1 MSCGIIDREHQ
12 NKPPLAQRLYAAF
25 AAWQDRRL
33 GGLSAEQRKASR
45 FAAQGAE
52 AVQSSD
58 YRALGRIFRRHVT
71 LTAADTLL
79 DVGCG
84 EGRVLTWLAG
94 RRCKARLVGVELDP
108 EVAATARRRAA
119 ACPGGDRIQIRCANI
134 LDETAAD
141 LWQTVTVYY
150 LFNPFNGKIFSK
162 FVAKL
167 EKTVPHPVRLV
178 YLFDYYAG
186 YLDGRPGWQ
195 KLAAERFA
203 RPGADDAEYSVWQYT
218 PPARS
223 TSPCS

>member
-1 MSCGIIDREHQ
+1 MSHPSAH
-12 NKPPLAQRLYAAF
+12 KPPLAQRLYAAF
-25 AAWQDRRL
+25 AAWQDRRF
-33 GGLSAEQRKASR
+33 GGEAVELRKTSR

-58 YRALGRIFRRHVT
+58 YRALRRIYKRHVP

-94 RRCKARLVGVELDP
+94 TGCPARLVGVELDP
-108 EVAATARRRAA
+108 DVAQTARRRAA
-119 ACPGGDRIQIRCANI
+119 ACPGGQRVEVRCADI
-134 LDETAAD
+134 LSDAAAD

-150 LFNPFNGKIFSK
+150 LFNPFNGKIFSN

-167 EKTVPHPVRLV
+167 EITVPHPVRLV

-186 YLDGRPGWQ
+186 YLADRPGWQ
-195 KLAAERFA
+195 KLAGESFA
-203 RPGADDAEYSVWQYT
+203 RSGADNAEYSVWQYT
-218 PPARS
+218 PAALR
-223 TSPCS
+223 